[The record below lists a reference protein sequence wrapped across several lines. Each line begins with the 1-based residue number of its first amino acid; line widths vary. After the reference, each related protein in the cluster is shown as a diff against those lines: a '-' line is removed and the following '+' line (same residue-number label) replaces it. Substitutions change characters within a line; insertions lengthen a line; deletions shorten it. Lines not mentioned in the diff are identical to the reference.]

1 MTSHEDLVTAHNTV
15 AKLIGEEAAAAVMR
29 IRERAAVLEAIRR
42 IDNDEAVY
50 DGHGMRVYEYQ
61 EHDHE

>member
-1 MTSHEDLVTAHNTV
+1 MTSHDDLQAAHNTV

-29 IRERAAVLEAIRR
+29 IRERAATLEAIRR
-42 IDNDEAVY
+42 VDEDEAVY

-61 EHDHE
+61 EHGHD